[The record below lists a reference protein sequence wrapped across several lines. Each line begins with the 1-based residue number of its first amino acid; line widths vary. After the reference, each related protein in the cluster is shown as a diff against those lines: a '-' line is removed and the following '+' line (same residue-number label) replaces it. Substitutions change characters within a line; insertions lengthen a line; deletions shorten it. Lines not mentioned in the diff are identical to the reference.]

1 MTTDIDAAVARVR
14 REGIQVDAPVGT
26 VRTTVRTTADD
37 GWLLFGQTVLNAQSI
52 YPALW
57 SVVPTAWKSGTSIV
71 LPSLADKVIEGAGVT
86 AVGATGG
93 ANSKTITANNL
104 PVHTHPIDP
113 PATDV
118 TMPGTAGGTVQRL
131 VGDYAGGG
139 ALSAAAPTLV
149 SSLSLTGN
157 NAYVDIASF
166 TSGNNTTTATALD
179 VTPAH
184 LALVY
189 QIRAF

>member
-1 MTTDIDAAVARVR
+1 VSAVDDAVAGLR
-14 REGIQVDAPVGT
+14 RRGIPVDAPVGT
-26 VRTTVRTTADD
+26 VRTTGRTTADD

-57 SVVPTAWKSGTSIV
+57 DVVPVGWRSGSSLV
-71 LPSLADKVIEGAGVT
+71 LPNMADRMVEGVGVT

-93 ANSKTITANNL
+93 ANSKTIGANNL
-104 PVHTHPIDP
+104 PTHTHPVDP
-113 PATDV
+113 PDTNLA
-118 TMPGTAGGTVQRL
+118 MPGTLGGTTGGL
-131 VGDYAGGG
+131 WGDYGAGAGSG
-139 ALSAAAPTLV
+139 AIPTLQ
-149 SSLSLTGN
+149 S
-157 NAYVDIASF
+157 ASGFSGQAHMKIPLF
-166 TSGNNTTTATALD
+166 TSGTNTTTATALD